1 LIPKSIQ
8 DMNLT
13 FTMTMLMEN
22 TFLLS

>member
-8 DMNLT
+8 DMDLT